1 MSMKTYSLKNGIPVI
16 IDKMNGTN
24 VVTALILFKVGSRH
38 ENPKNNGISHFIE
51 HLFFKGTEHR
61 PTTLDISKELDG
73 VGADFN
79 AFTSK
84 DYTGYYV
91 KVASEHAELAID
103 ILEDIL
109 FHPIFD
115 PVEIDRERGVIIEE
129 INMYEDNPSVT
140 AEELVEMSLF
150 GAKHPLGYKIAGP
163 RENIRS
169 VSREEIIRYRDE
181 HYHNKNMVLVLA
193 GNVSTKAEN
202 FLKKKFAQ
210 APTRKEK
217 MAAYKKFEYA
227 QKSAR
232 VTVHTK
238 PTAQSHLALSFPGP
252 TYTTK
257 DLAAAQ
263 VLSTILGGN
272 MSSRLF
278 IQVRERQ
285 GLCYY
290 IRSGVSPYEDMGVFT
305 IQAGFDTTRIEQA
318 ISGIVTEV
326 KNLRDGIIALSDE
339 ELAKAKEYIAG
350 KMSLRLEDSE
360 DVASW
365 WGREALFGKKMR
377 SPEESEKK
385 IRAVTKAQV
394 MKLAESYFQQKYAN
408 LVVVGPYEQSQAET
422 FRSLI
427 RF

>member
-1 MSMKTYSLKNGIPVI
+1 MLKTYSLPNGIPVI
-16 IDKMNGTN
+16 IDRMKGTN

-38 ENPKNNGISHFIE
+38 EHPKNNGISHFIE
-51 HLFFKGTEHR
+51 HLFFKGTEKR
-61 PTTLDISKELDG
+61 PTTLEISKELDG

-91 KVASEHAELAID
+91 KVAKQHTQLAVD

-115 PVEIDRERGVIIEE
+115 PVEIDRERGVIVEE
-129 INMYEDNPSVT
+129 INMYDDNPMVT
-140 AEELVEMSLF
+140 AEELSEMSLF
-150 GAKHPLGYKIAGP
+150 GARHPLGYRIAGP

-169 VSREEIIRYRDE
+169 ISREEIIRYRDE
-181 HYHNKNMVLVLA
+181 YYHTKNMVIILA
-193 GNVSTKAEN
+193 GNVPAKAEQW
-202 FLKKKFAQ
+202 LKDHFAH
-210 APTRKEK
+210 APKPRVR
-217 MAAYKKFEYA
+217 MSGYA
-227 QKSAR
+227 PFVYTQKTAR

-252 TYTTK
+252 TYTAK
-257 DLAAAQ
+257 NLAAYQ
-263 VLSTILGGN
+263 VLSTILGSS

-290 IRSGVSPYEDMGVFT
+290 IRSGISPYENMGVFT
-305 IQAGFDTTRIEQA
+305 IQAGFDTTRIHQA
-318 ISGIVTEV
+318 IAGIVHELKV
-326 KNLRDGIIALSDE
+326 LRDGIVPITE
-339 ELAKAKEYIAG
+339 QELRNAQEYIAG

-365 WGREALFGKKMR
+365 WGKEALFTKR
-377 SPEESEKK
+377 FVSPEDAVKK
-385 IRAVTKAQV
+385 IRAVTIDDV
-394 MKLAESYFQQKYAN
+394 MTVARDMLKTTQAN
-408 LVVVGPYEQSQAET
+408 LVVVGPYEKEMAAE
-422 FRSLI
+422 FKKALKM
-427 RF
+427 